1 MINFTSRKW
10 LSVYL
15 ERPIRSEEMQTN
27 IEWGAGK
34 KHYLI
39 NVRNHILAK
48 FCVVCSC
55 VSFEI
60 ICSREKKT
68 FSKLK
73 IKIFKLKLFFQY
85 FFVDSVP
92 LGWLCLDSPFSTNI
106 LNQIRNKMNSCVLY
120 AWHDRLTNSLRK
132 SLRTSLR
139 NSLRNFH

>member
-1 MINFTSRKW
+1 MNNFTPRKW

-60 ICSREKKT
+60 ICSREKKHFQNWKSK
-68 FSKLK
+68 FSNW
-73 IKIFKLKLFFQY
+73 IFFQY
-85 FFVDSVP
+85 FFVDPVP